1 MNEIKINELLS
12 QIRGISNQLQPNLD
26 INIANENND
35 EVNFSSLLKTSI
47 DRVNNQQMQ
56 AGELATRFE
65 QGDSSIELSRVMI
78 EMQKAR
84 VSFEAAKQVRNQL
97 VTAYQEIMSM
107 PV

>member
-1 MNEIKINELLS
+1 MSDIKINELLS
-12 QIRGISNQLQPNLD
+12 QIRNISQQIDPKVNVE
-26 INIANENND
+26 ENNTP
-35 EVNFSSLLKTSI
+35 NFPSMLKTSI
-47 DRVNNQQMQ
+47 DKVNQQQMK
-56 AGELATRFE
+56 AADLANKFE
-65 QGDSSIELSRVMI
+65 QGDSTVELSRVMI